1 MCDIVKEIGYVKWF
15 NSKSGFGFI
24 TVMQSGEHAGSDIFV
39 HHSGLNVSNDQ
50 YKYLVQGEYVQLS
63 IEATDDEKHKF
74 KAVGVSGICGG
85 KLMCETRL
93 LYKQTANSSHEQPML
108 SATKPNRGIKSAGP
122 RGDQKRKTPSS
133 KISENIQFRRS
144 SLEE

>member
-1 MCDIVKEIGYVKWF
+1 MSDIAKEIGCVKWF

-24 TVMQSGEHAGSDIFV
+24 TVMQSGDHCGSDIFV

-63 IEATDDEKHKF
+63 IEPTDDEKHKF

-93 LYKQTANSSHEQPML
+93 LYKQTANDSYDRPML
-108 SATKPNRGIKSAGP
+108 TLAKSNKSRSAGP
-122 RGDQKRKTPSS
+122 RGDQKRKTPSAKS
-133 KISENIQFRRS
+133 SENVRFQQS

>member
-1 MCDIVKEIGYVKWF
+1 MSEIGYVKWF

-24 TVMQSGEHAGSDIFV
+24 TVMQTGEHAGSDIFV

-63 IEATDDEKHKF
+63 IEPTDDEKHKF

-93 LYKQTANSSHEQPML
+93 LYKQPGNNSYDPPLLTLAKSNK
-108 SATKPNRGIKSAGP
+108 SRSAGP
-122 RGDQKRKTPSS
+122 RGDQKRKTLSG
-133 KISENIQFRRS
+133 KVSENIHFQRS